1 VLRAVETRRPVLRAG
16 NGGWSGWIDEF
27 GATLAV
33 VTDPERGI
41 YFRGARAV
49 EVTRDFRWIGQ
60 QSFYVRYGEWFVMAC
75 ALFVLFAGLTL
86 RLAPPPESPTAAAES
101 L

>member
-1 VLRAVETRRPVLRAG
+1 
-16 NGGWSGWIDEF
+16 
-27 GATLAV
+27 
-33 VTDPERGI
+33 
-41 YFRGARAV
+41 V

-75 ALFVLFAGLTL
+75 ALFVVFAGLML
-86 RLAPPPESPTAAAES
+86 RFAPPPESPTAAAES